1 MARGPESRGR
11 GVTDHSTF
19 EVFYTENYIRVLK
32 FVERRI
38 ADRETAREV
47 AAEVFVVAWRKFDP
61 SHPPALPWLYS
72 TARNLLGNAYS
83 KHSRGLKLLE
93 VLHERALTAAP
104 DPEIERLDHAMSQLA
119 EKDRE
124 AIRLTYWEELT
135 AAEVGTVLGCSE
147 QAAWKRIS
155 RAKASIK
162 RLLLEPTDRR
172 EAVSSHE

>member
-1 MARGPESRGR
+1 M
-11 GVTDHSTF
+11 TDHSTF

-61 SHPPALPWLYS
+61 SHLPTLPWLYS
-72 TARNLLGNAYS
+72 TARNLLGNAYG
-83 KHSRGLKLLE
+83 KQSRSLRLLE
-93 VLHERALTAAP
+93 VLHERALTAGP
-104 DPEIERLDHAMSQLA
+104 DPEIERLDHAMSQLP

-124 AIRLTYWEELT
+124 AIRLSYWEELT
-135 AAEVGTVLGCSE
+135 AAEIGTVLGCSE

-155 RAKASIK
+155 RAKAAI
-162 RLLLEPTDRR
+162 RRILLEPTDRS